1 MMKKRT
7 LLMCFVSALAFVA
20 KAQTEA
26 TLTVSD
32 FTIAAGGRATVTID
46 SDVALSEYCS
56 FQFDVLLPEGI
67 TMPYNM
73 NPDEEEEQYGYYDE
87 DNEEWVPA
95 VTSGICKSSH
105 VLTCSAIKGGYRF
118 VCYHSKFTVFKS
130 GSKNVLTLVLEASAD
145 VVNGVYSPTVGGTDV
160 FIAGETSH
168 IIPSAVA
175 GTAIVTGGSQESA
188 YRFTMSTA
196 GWGTLMLPFDA
207 DVPAGLVAYGCA
219 AVSEGA
225 VVLAQSAK
233 LLANTPYIME
243 GEAGEYD
250 FRGVPTMTQAS
261 YDSGVLTG
269 VYADTEIT
277 EGYVLQR
284 LNGEVAFYRVDASD
298 PITVPACH
306 CYLSASTESAA
317 MVRLRGTTGIDGMES
332 EERGSVYDMSG
343 KKVYQPAE
351 KGVYIRGNKKV
362 IIK

>member
-1 MMKKRT
+1 MKKKT
-7 LLMCFVSALAFVA
+7 LLLCFLSALAFVT

-32 FTIAAGGRATVTID
+32 FTIAAGGRATVTVD
-46 SDVALSEYCS
+46 SDVALADYCS
-56 FQFDVLLPEGI
+56 FQFDLLLPEGI
-67 TMPYNM
+67 TMPFNM
-73 NPDEEEEQYGYYDE
+73 NPDEEEEQYGYFDE
-87 DNEEWVPA
+87 DEEEWVPA
-95 VTSGICKSSH
+95 VESGICKSSH
-105 VLTCSAIKGGYRF
+105 VLTCQAIKGGYRF

-130 GSKNVLTLVLEASAD
+130 GSKNVLTLVLEASD
-145 VVNGVYSPTVGGTDV
+145 KVVNGVYSPTVGGTDV
-160 FIAGETSH
+160 FIANETDH

-207 DVPAGLVAYGCA
+207 DVPAGLTAYGCA
-219 AVSEGA
+219 TVADGA

-250 FRGVPTMTQAS
+250 FTGVPTMTQAS

-269 VYADTEIT
+269 VYADTEIM

-284 LNGEVAFYRVDASD
+284 LNGEVAFYRVDVSH
-298 PITVPACH
+298 PITVPAYH
-306 CYLSASTESAA
+306 CYLNTPTESAA
-317 MVRLRGTTGIDGMES
+317 MVRLRGTTGIDGVEG
-332 EERGSVYDMSG
+332 EERGSVYDMLG
-343 KKVYQPAE
+343 KKVEQPTE
-351 KGVYIRGNKKV
+351 KGVYIQGNKKV

>member
-1 MMKKRT
+1 MKKKT

-46 SDVALSEYCS
+46 SDVALSDYCS
-56 FQFDVLLPEGI
+56 FQFDVLLPDGI

-95 VTSGICKSSH
+95 VESGICKSSH
-105 VLTCSAIKGGYRF
+105 VLAYQAIKGGYRF
-118 VCYHSKFTVFKS
+118 VCYHSKFTAFKS

-160 FIAGETSH
+160 FIANETSH

-175 GTAIVTGGSQESA
+175 GTAIVTGGSQEST
-188 YRFTMSTA
+188 YRFTMSGA
-196 GWGTLMLPFDA
+196 EWGTLMLPFDA
-207 DVPAGLVAYGCA
+207 DVPAGLSAYGCTTVA
-219 AVSEGA
+219 DGA
-225 VVLAQSAK
+225 VVLSQSAK

-250 FRGVPTMTQAS
+250 FTGVPTMTQAS
-261 YDSGVLTG
+261 YASGVLTG

-284 LNGEVAFYRVDASD
+284 LNGEVAFYRVDVSD
-298 PITVPACH
+298 PITVPAYH
-306 CYLSASTESAA
+306 CYLNAPSESVA
-317 MVRLRGTTGIDGMES
+317 MVRLRGTTGIDGVEAD
-332 EERGSVYDMSG
+332 ERNPVYDMSG
-343 KKVYQPAE
+343 KKVEQPTE

>member
-1 MMKKRT
+1 MKRKGILFFFLCT
-7 LLMCFVSALAFVA
+7 LAFGA
-20 KAQTEA
+20 KAQAEA

-32 FTIAAGGRATVTID
+32 FTIAAGGRATVTVD
-46 SDVALSEYCS
+46 SDGALAEYCS
-56 FQFDVLLPEGI
+56 FQFDLLLPEGI

-73 NPDEEEEQYGYYDE
+73 NPDEEEEQYGYFDE
-87 DNEEWVPA
+87 DEEEWVPA
-95 VTSGICKSSH
+95 VTSGVCKSSH

-118 VCYHSKFTVFKS
+118 VCYHSKFTTFKS
-130 GSKNVLTLVLEASAD
+130 GSKNVLTLVLEASD
-145 VVNGVYSPTVGGTDV
+145 KVVNGVYSPTVGGTDV
-160 FIAGETSH
+160 FIANETSH

-188 YRFTMSTA
+188 YRFTMSGA

-207 DVPAGLVAYGCA
+207 DVPAGLTAYGCA
-219 AVSEGA
+219 AVDGTTL
-225 VVLAQSAK
+225 VLAPSAR

-250 FRGVPTMTQAS
+250 FTGVPTMMQAS

-284 LNGEVAFYRVDASD
+284 INGEVAFYRVDVSD
-298 PITVPACH
+298 PITVPAYH
-306 CYLSASTESAA
+306 CYLNTPTESAA
-317 MVRLRGTTGIDGMES
+317 MVRLRGTTGIDGMEG

-343 KKVYQPAE
+343 KKVEQPTE
-351 KGVYIRGNKKV
+351 KGVYIRDNKKV

>member
-1 MMKKRT
+1 MKKKT
-7 LLMCFVSALAFVA
+7 LLMCFLSALAFVA

-46 SDVALSEYCS
+46 SGVVLSDYCS

-67 TMPYNM
+67 TMPFNM

-105 VLTCSAIKGGYRF
+105 VLTYSAIKGGYRF

-130 GSKNVLTLVLEASAD
+130 GSKNVLILVLEASDD

-160 FIAGETSH
+160 FIAGENSH
-168 IIPSAVA
+168 ITPSAVA

-207 DVPAGLVAYGCA
+207 DVPAGLTAYGCTTVA
-219 AVSEGA
+219 DGA
-225 VVLAQSAK
+225 VVLVQSAK

-250 FRGVPTMTQAS
+250 FTGVPTMTQAS

-269 VYADTEIT
+269 VYANTEIT

-284 LNGEVAFYRVDASD
+284 LNGEVAFYRVDVSD
-298 PITVPACH
+298 PITVPAYH
-306 CYLSASTESAA
+306 CYLNAPTESAA
-317 MVRLRGTTGIDGMES
+317 MVRLRGTTGIDGVEG
-332 EERGSVYDMSG
+332 EERGSVYDMLG
-343 KKVYQPAE
+343 KKVEQPTE
-351 KGVYIRGNKKV
+351 KGVYIQGNKKV

>member
-1 MMKKRT
+1 MMTKRT

-46 SDVALSEYCS
+46 SDVALSDYCS

-67 TMPYNM
+67 TMPFNM
-73 NPDEEEEQYGYYDE
+73 NPDEEEEQYGYFDE
-87 DNEEWVPA
+87 DEEEWVPA
-95 VTSGICKSSH
+95 IESGICKSSH
-105 VLTCSAIKGGYRF
+105 VLTCQAIKGGYRF

-130 GSKNVLTLVLEASAD
+130 GSKNVLTLVLEASDA

-160 FIAGETSH
+160 FIANETDH

-207 DVPAGLVAYGCA
+207 DVPAGLTAYGCA
-219 AVSEGA
+219 MVADGA

-233 LLANTPYIME
+233 LQANTPYIME

-250 FRGVPTMTQAS
+250 FTGVPTMTKAS

-269 VYADTEIT
+269 VYADTKIT

-284 LNGEVAFYRVDASD
+284 LNGEVAFYRVDVSD
-298 PITVPACH
+298 PITVPAYH
-306 CYLSASTESAA
+306 CYLNAPAESAA
-317 MVRLRGTTGIDGMES
+317 MVRLRGTTGIDGIEG
-332 EERGSVYDMSG
+332 EEHGSVYDISG
-343 KKVYQPAE
+343 KKVMQPTE
-351 KGVYIRGNKKV
+351 KGVYIRRNKKV